1 MKLSIA
7 MRITLLRRNLVACC
21 TPHLQARGVS
31 TGLLYYVLYVGR
43 NPGCTASEA
52 GRFLQMDAGY
62 TTHAVA
68 KLIQEGFLERRRDE
82 KDRRAHRLYLTEKGQ
97 ALFADSRTM
106 LEAWGEQTMAGLTG
120 REVEQLNTL
129 LQKLAPAP
137 QMDFPEPS
145 W

>member
-68 KLIQEGFLERRRDE
+68 KLLQEGFLDRRRDE